1 MSRER
6 KDKDLDKKLSELI
19 KENKSLKKELG
30 KLRKDAIHTQDAL
43 VINQEYARQ
52 LEIVEKKEKIK
63 KCEFCS
69 GDIKRFEINKIIFD
83 ICQRCKSRKRVTEEQ
98 AEFIGAVAK
107 FEAES
112 GTNEEKEHIIE
123 EFFDMIQASLGLLDK
138 MGLINLLEEGRIK
151 HMAKLIERGWEFK
164 KMI

>member
-1 MSRER
+1 M
-6 KDKDLDKKLSELI
+6 
-19 KENKSLKKELG
+19 
-30 KLRKDAIHTQDAL
+30 
-43 VINQEYARQ
+43 
-52 LEIVEKKEKIK
+52 K
-63 KCEFCS
+63 KCKECNREYEDPQTV
-69 GDIKRFEINKIIFD
+69 GDFFEICDECYKEEYKKIEYNKYIMPLLAENHLSTIE
-83 ICQRCKSRKRVTEEQ
+83 QMMKVTEEQ

-151 HMAKLIERGWEFK
+151 HIAKLIERGWEFK
-164 KMI
+164 KML

>member
-1 MSRER
+1 M
-6 KDKDLDKKLSELI
+6 
-19 KENKSLKKELG
+19 
-30 KLRKDAIHTQDAL
+30 
-43 VINQEYARQ
+43 
-52 LEIVEKKEKIK
+52 K
-63 KCEFCS
+63 KCKECNREYEDPQTV
-69 GDIKRFEINKIIFD
+69 GDFFAICDECYKEEYKKIEYNKYIMPLLAENYIST
-83 ICQRCKSRKRVTEEQ
+83 IEQMMKVTEEQ

-151 HMAKLIERGWEFK
+151 HMA
-164 KMI
+164 

>member
-1 MSRER
+1 M
-6 KDKDLDKKLSELI
+6 
-19 KENKSLKKELG
+19 
-30 KLRKDAIHTQDAL
+30 
-43 VINQEYARQ
+43 
-52 LEIVEKKEKIK
+52 K
-63 KCEFCS
+63 KCKECNREYEDPQTV
-69 GDIKRFEINKIIFD
+69 GDFFVICDECYKEEYKKIEYNKYIMPLLAENYIST
-83 ICQRCKSRKRVTEEQ
+83 IEQMMKVTEEQ